1 MELASEIRVKLSA
14 RLSLA
19 SIRAELDFLSHIDS
33 QPDFY
38 TEPFIRRALYR
49 SDIVSFFVG
58 AASQF

>member
-1 MELASEIRVKLSA
+1 MELANEIRAKLSA

-49 SDIVSFFVG
+49 SDIVSFFL
-58 AASQF
+58 